1 MGSSDQD
8 GQYQSRLNRHI
19 KKILMHTPHQLHLL
33 SGGAAQGLVT
43 HLHGSF
49 KAQHLCS
56 ISGTFSA
63 VGLMKNALLAG
74 APCDVAILTDTLIAE
89 LMASG
94 HLLPGSAKNVGVV
107 KTGVAIK
114 SGDKTVDVSTPEKLK
129 AALQAAKGIYFPDPV
144 KATAGIH
151 VMKVLKTLKLDVELA
166 HKLHPHANG
175 ATAMKAMA
183 EAEGNG
189 LIGCTQI
196 TEIVYTQGVDLV
208 APLPKEF
215 ELATTYTAAICANS
229 TQPESAAALI
239 ALMGS
244 TDTAALRLT
253 CGFEA

>member
-1 MGSSDQD
+1 
-8 GQYQSRLNRHI
+8 
-19 KKILMHTPHQLHLL
+19 MHTPHQLHLL

-43 HLHGSF
+43 HLQGSF

-63 VGLMKNALLAG
+63 VGLMKSALLAG
-74 APCDVAILTDTLIAE
+74 APCDVVILTDTLIAE

-94 HLLPGSAKNVGVV
+94 DLLLGSAKNVGVV
-107 KTGVAIK
+107 KTGVAVK
-114 SGDKTVDVSTPEKLK
+114 SGDKIFDVSTPEKLK
-129 AALQAAKGIYFPDPV
+129 ATLQGAKGIYFPDPV

-151 VMKVLKTLKLDVELA
+151 VMKVLKALALDVELA
-166 HKLHPHANG
+166 HKLHSHANG

-183 EAEGNG
+183 EAESNG

-196 TEIVYTQGVDLV
+196 TEIVYTAGVDLV

-215 ELATTYTAAICANS
+215 ELATTYTAAVCKNS

-239 ALMGS
+239 ALMAS
-244 TDTAALRLT
+244 ADTAALRLS

>member
-1 MGSSDQD
+1 
-8 GQYQSRLNRHI
+8 
-19 KKILMHTPHQLHLL
+19 MHTPHQLHLL

-43 HLHGSF
+43 HLQGSF

-63 VGLMKNALLAG
+63 VGQMKSALLSG
-74 APCDVAILTDTLIAE
+74 APCDVIILTAALIAE
-89 LMASG
+89 LMSSG
-94 HLLPGSAKNVGVV
+94 HLLPGSAKKVGVV

-129 AALQAAKGIYFPDPV
+129 ATLQAAKGIYFPDPV

-151 VMKVLKTLKLDVELA
+151 VMKVLKALALDVELVS
-166 HKLHPHANG
+166 KLRPYANG

-183 EAEGNG
+183 EAQAIPGGSG

-196 TEIVYTQGVDLV
+196 TEILNTPGVDLI
-208 APLPKEF
+208 AALPNEF
-215 ELATTYTAAICANS
+215 ELATTYTAAVCAS
-229 TQPESAAALI
+229 ATQPESAAALI
-239 ALMGS
+239 ALMAS
-244 TDTAALRLT
+244 ADTAALRLT

>member
-1 MGSSDQD
+1 
-8 GQYQSRLNRHI
+8 
-19 KKILMHTPHQLHLL
+19 MHTPHQLHLL

-43 HLHGSF
+43 HLQSSF
-49 KAQHLCS
+49 KAKYLCS

-63 VGLMKNALLAG
+63 VGQMKSALLGG
-74 APCDVAILTDTLIAE
+74 APCDVIILTDTLIAE

-94 HLLPGSAKNVGVV
+94 HLLPGSVKNVGVV
-107 KTGVAIK
+107 KTGVAVK

-129 AALQAAKGIYFPDPV
+129 ATLQAAKGIYFPDPI

-151 VMKVLKTLKLDVELA
+151 VMKVLKALGLDVELA
-166 HKLHPHANG
+166 SKLHPHANG

-183 EAEGNG
+183 DAEAIPGG
-189 LIGCTQI
+189 SSLIGCTQI
-196 TEIVYTQGVDLV
+196 TEIVYSPGVDLV

-215 ELATTYTAAICANS
+215 ELATTYTAAVCASS

-239 ALMGS
+239 ALMASAG
-244 TDTAALRLT
+244 TAPLRLT

>member
-1 MGSSDQD
+1 
-8 GQYQSRLNRHI
+8 
-19 KKILMHTPHQLHLL
+19 MHTPHQLHLL
-33 SGGAAQGLVT
+33 SGGAAQGLVS
-43 HLHGSF
+43 HLQGSF

-63 VGLMKNALLAG
+63 VGQMKSALLAG
-74 APCDVAILTDTLIAE
+74 APCDVIILTDALIAE

-129 AALQAAKGIYFPDPV
+129 ATLQAAKGIYFPDPI

-151 VMKVLKTLKLDVELA
+151 VMKVLKALGLDVEL
-166 HKLHPHANG
+166 HNKLHPHANG

-183 EAEGNG
+183 EAEANG
-189 LIGCTQI
+189 LIGSTQI
-196 TEIVYTQGVDLV
+196 TEILNTPGVDLV

-215 ELATTYTAAICANS
+215 ELATTYTAAVCANS

-239 ALMGS
+239 ALMAS
-244 TDTAALRLT
+244 ADTAPLRLT

>member
-1 MGSSDQD
+1 
-8 GQYQSRLNRHI
+8 
-19 KKILMHTPHQLHLL
+19 MHTPHQLHLL

-43 HLHGSF
+43 HLQGSF

-63 VGLMKNALLAG
+63 VGMMKNALLAG
-74 APCDVAILTDTLIAE
+74 VPCDVVILTDALVAE
-89 LMASG
+89 LMESG
-94 HLLPGSAKNVGVV
+94 HLLPGSAKNVGAV

-114 SGDKTVDVSTPEKLK
+114 SGDPTVDVSTPEKLK
-129 AALQAAKGIYFPDPV
+129 ATLQAAKGIYFPDPI

-151 VMKVLKTLKLDVELA
+151 VMKVLKALALDVELA
-166 HKLHPHANG
+166 RKLHPHANG

-183 EAEGNG
+183 DAEAIAGGSG

-196 TEIVYTQGVDLV
+196 TEIVYTAGVDLV

-215 ELATTYTAAICANS
+215 ELATTYTAAVCANS

-239 ALMGS
+239 ALMAS
-244 TDTAALRLT
+244 ADTAPLRLT

>member
-1 MGSSDQD
+1 MQ
-8 GQYQSRLNRHI
+8 
-19 KKILMHTPHQLHLL
+19 TPHQLHLL

-43 HLHGSF
+43 HLQGSF

-63 VGLMKNALLAG
+63 VGMMKNALLAG
-74 APCDVAILTDTLIAE
+74 APCDVVILTDALIAE
-89 LMASG
+89 LMESG
-94 HLLPGSAKNVGVV
+94 HLLLGSAKNVGVV

-114 SGDKTVDVSTPEKLK
+114 SGDPTIDVSTPEKLK
-129 AALQAAKGIYFPDPV
+129 AALQAAKGIYFPDPI

-151 VMKVLKTLKLDVELA
+151 VMKVLKALALDVELA
-166 HKLHPHANG
+166 RKLHPHANG

-183 EAEGNG
+183 DAEAIAGGSG

-196 TEIVYTQGVDLV
+196 TEIVNTAGVDLV

-215 ELATTYTAAICANS
+215 ELATTYTAAVCAKS

-239 ALMGS
+239 ALMARA
-244 TDTAALRLT
+244 DTAPLRLT

>member
-1 MGSSDQD
+1 MQ
-8 GQYQSRLNRHI
+8 
-19 KKILMHTPHQLHLL
+19 TPHQLHLL
-33 SGGAAQGLVT
+33 SGGAAHGLVT
-43 HLHGSF
+43 HLQGSF
-49 KAQHLCS
+49 KARHLCS

-63 VGLMKNALLAG
+63 VGMMKNALLAG
-74 APCDVAILTDTLIAE
+74 APCDVVILTNALIAE
-89 LMASG
+89 LMESG

-114 SGDKTVDVSTPEKLK
+114 TGDPTVDVSTPEKLK
-129 AALQAAKGIYFPDPV
+129 VTLQAAKGIYFPDPI

-151 VMKVLKTLKLDVELA
+151 VMKVLKALALDVELA
-166 HKLHPHANG
+166 RKLHPHANG

-183 EAEGNG
+183 DAEAIAGGSG

-196 TEIVYTQGVDLV
+196 TEIVYTAGVDLV

-215 ELATTYTAAICANS
+215 ELATTYTAAVCANS

-239 ALMGS
+239 ALMAS
-244 TDTAALRLT
+244 ADTKPLRLT

>member
-1 MGSSDQD
+1 MQ
-8 GQYQSRLNRHI
+8 
-19 KKILMHTPHQLHLL
+19 TPHQLHLL

-43 HLHGSF
+43 HLQGSF

-63 VGLMKNALLAG
+63 VGMMKNALLAG
-74 APCDVAILTDTLIAE
+74 APCDVVILTDALIAE
-89 LMASG
+89 LMESG
-94 HLLPGSAKNVGVV
+94 HLLLGSAKNVGVV

-114 SGDKTVDVSTPEKLK
+114 SGDPTIDVSTPEKLK
-129 AALQAAKGIYFPDPV
+129 AALQAAKGIYFPDPI

-151 VMKVLKTLKLDVELA
+151 VMKVLKALALDVELA
-166 HKLHPHANG
+166 RKLHPHANG

-183 EAEGNG
+183 DAEAIAGGSG

-196 TEIVYTQGVDLV
+196 TEIVHTAGVDLV

-215 ELATTYTAAICANS
+215 ELATTYTAAVCAKS

-239 ALMGS
+239 ALMAS
-244 TDTAALRLT
+244 AHTAPLRLT

>member
-1 MGSSDQD
+1 
-8 GQYQSRLNRHI
+8 
-19 KKILMHTPHQLHLL
+19 MHTPHQLYLL
-33 SGGAAQGLVT
+33 SGGAAQGLVS
-43 HLHGSF
+43 HLQASF

-63 VGLMKNALLAG
+63 VGVMKAALLAG
-74 APCDVAILTDTLIAE
+74 APCDVIILTDVLIAQ

-107 KTGVAIK
+107 KTGVAVK

-129 AALQAAKGIYFPDPV
+129 ATLQAAKGIYFPDPI

-151 VMKVLKTLKLDVELA
+151 VMKVLKALDLDLELA

-183 EAEGNG
+183 EAEANG
-189 LIGCTQI
+189 FVGCTQI

-215 ELATTYTAAICANS
+215 ELATTYTAAVCATS

-239 ALMGS
+239 TLMAS

-253 CGFEA
+253 CGFES